1 MWRRLP
7 RQPRFPASGQ
17 AEIPGKRVSVSI
29 DAFDSTASAAQPRQN
44 PLSCNFH
51 ALALVSRPIEKL
63 VEPVRHNRWRQ
74 CKSRSA
80 TTEDGRRTM
89 PRKPNY
95 RFERSERD
103 RAKDAKKEEKLKRRR
118 DRLTEA
124 QDEDLAGPNVAD
136 KPEKR

>member
-1 MWRRLP
+1 
-7 RQPRFPASGQ
+7 
-17 AEIPGKRVSVSI
+17 
-29 DAFDSTASAAQPRQN
+29 
-44 PLSCNFH
+44 
-51 ALALVSRPIEKL
+51 
-63 VEPVRHNRWRQ
+63 
-74 CKSRSA
+74 
-80 TTEDGRRTM
+80 M